1 MAFRFSTNLS
11 ASARASRSRGTFPMS
26 CLSQSAAFRG
36 AFVFKRGPR
45 RKKECMSLFSR
56 KEDQHNDDRLLV
68 NAWSKD
74 YMSWREKAA
83 SRQLVRRESAHDA
96 DKTVAKAK
104 WPKSG
109 ALLNDP
115 HPKAGSAVTR
125 RRLPLNSWPIGSVA
139 INRGRSPRRLELD
152 LWSFDRA
159 CVAGRS
165 ATRNI
170 SKHSGFA
177 VPRARLGIYI
187 AKRTPQKPTLQTAQ
201 GRHVRLIFG
210 CNIQLESRDSIGSIA
225 RAIWTEEKLRSRPAT
240 WIALQG

>member
-26 CLSQSAAFRG
+26 CLSRSAAFRG

-45 RKKECMSLFSR
+45 RRQSACRCLFAR
-56 KEDQHNDDRLLV
+56 KTNTAKDRMLA

-74 YMSWREKAA
+74 YMGRREKVA

-125 RRLPLNSWPIGSVA
+125 RLPLNSSPIGRA
-139 INRGRSPRRLELD
+139 INRGRSPRRLELN

-165 ATRNI
+165 GTRNI

-177 VPRARLGIYI
+177 VPRARLAIYI

-210 CNIQLESRDSIGSIA
+210 CNTQ
-225 RAIWTEEKLRSRPAT
+225 
-240 WIALQG
+240 

>member
-1 MAFRFSTNLS
+1 MGVLVIGGVANGLQIFHEFVCVGSGFALARRVPGVLLS
-11 ASARASRSRGTFPMS
+11 R
-26 CLSQSAAFRG
+26 SAAFGG

-56 KEDQHNDDRLLV
+56 KEDQHNEDRLLA

-74 YMSWREKAA
+74 YMGRREKVA

-139 INRGRSPRRLELD
+139 IIGAARR
-152 LWSFDRA
+152 
-159 CVAGRS
+159 VG
-165 ATRNI
+165 
-170 SKHSGFA
+170 
-177 VPRARLGIYI
+177 
-187 AKRTPQKPTLQTAQ
+187 
-201 GRHVRLIFG
+201 
-210 CNIQLESRDSIGSIA
+210 
-225 RAIWTEEKLRSRPAT
+225 
-240 WIALQG
+240 